1 MQKKQT
7 FRKFLD
13 GKGYY
18 IALAVCILA
27 VGVSALVFYFP
38 LNDATDVEES
48 SLSVPATAQ
57 PSTLAPQSDELDTPD
72 DPEDPEAPSTAGQDS
87 VPTVSF
93 DPAPAAAEV
102 CDPVEGET
110 IAVYSVE
117 ALAYNE
123 TMGDWRTHNGVDIAT
138 PLGTKVCAIMD
149 GTVTAV
155 YDDDY
160 LGTVVTVEHQQGWST
175 LYANLTAVPAV
186 SAGDQVEA
194 GQVLGAVGQSAMLE
208 VGSRPHLHL
217 EVYRYGTLTDPSLL
231 VG

>member
-1 MQKKQT
+1 
-7 FRKFLD
+7 KFLD

-27 VGVSALVFYFP
+27 VGVSALVFYFT
-38 LNDATDVEES
+38 LSDATDVEES
-48 SLSVPATAQ
+48 SLSVPATAR

-72 DPEDPEAPSTAGQDS
+72 DPEDPEDPSTAGQDS

-123 TMGDWRTHNGVDIAT
+123 TMGDWRTHNGV
-138 PLGTKVCAIMD
+138 
-149 GTVTAV
+149 
-155 YDDDY
+155 
-160 LGTVVTVEHQQGWST
+160 
-175 LYANLTAVPAV
+175 
-186 SAGDQVEA
+186 
-194 GQVLGAVGQSAMLE
+194 
-208 VGSRPHLHL
+208 
-217 EVYRYGTLTDPSLL
+217 
-231 VG
+231 

>member
-1 MQKKQT
+1 MQKKQSKL
-7 FRKFLD
+7 RKFLD

-27 VGVSALVFYFP
+27 VGVSALVFYRTV
-38 LNDATDVEES
+38 NDAGKVDS
-48 SLSVPATAQ
+48 SNLSVPVVTKPAVTEPSGNQSPAGDTQ
-57 PSTLAPQSDELDTPD
+57 PQKTPGT
-72 DPEDPEAPSTAGQDS
+72 SGSS
-87 VPTVSF
+87 VPTVAL
-93 DPAPAAAEV
+93 DEPPAVVQV

-138 PLGTKVCAIMD
+138 PLGAKVCAIMD

-160 LGTVVTVEHQQGWST
+160 LGTVVTIEHREGWST
-175 LYANLTAVPAV
+175 LYANLTGVPAV
-186 SAGDQVEA
+186 SAGDTVGA
-194 GQVLGAVGQSAMLE
+194 GQVIGAVGQSAMLE
-208 VGSRPHLHL
+208 TASQPHLHL
-217 EVYRYGTLTDPSLL
+217 EVYRYGTLTDPELL
-231 VG
+231 LG